1 MTRRG
6 FLAIASALTATASSV
21 LLVADRVRPASLVDH
36 LRRLEGFG
44 RLPLA
49 RLREHY
55 AWLPVNPSTFEQYV
69 TAYEHHFGRLSRF
82 SIPHGDFY
90 TRFLLCT
97 DFFPTRAADPD
108 NQTPVQ
114 YTGFY
119 FPLESPCNNPLAQ
132 PPPSDAEL
140 AAAQPRPRSEG

>member
-6 FLAIASALTATASSV
+6 FFAIAAALAATGSGI
-21 LLVADRVRPASLVDH
+21 LLVADRVRPASLFDH

-55 AWLPVNPSTFEQYV
+55 AWLPVAPSTFEQYV
-69 TAYEHHFGRLSRF
+69 TTYQQYFGGLSRF
-82 SIPHGDFY
+82 SIPQTDFY

-97 DFFPTRAADPD
+97 DFFPTRAADS
-108 NQTPVQ
+108 NSQAPVQ

-119 FPLESPCNNPLAQ
+119 FPQESPCGNPLADQ
-132 PPPSDAEL
+132 PPSDAEL
-140 AAAQPRPRSEG
+140 AGSSRPRAEG